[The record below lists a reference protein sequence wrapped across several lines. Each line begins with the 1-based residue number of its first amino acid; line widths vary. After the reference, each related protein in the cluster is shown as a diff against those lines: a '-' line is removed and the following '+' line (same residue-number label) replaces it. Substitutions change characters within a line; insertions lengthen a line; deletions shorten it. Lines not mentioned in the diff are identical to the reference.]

1 MENNKK
7 LITGE
12 EALSTFLSAIT
23 INGSNVPVVIENG
36 TANISLKLL
45 PDVTST
51 DNGKILK
58 VVEGIWSAATTV
70 TVYSGNEAPSSN
82 TGIDGDIYIQTS

>member
-51 DNGKILK
+51 DNGKILDFSIK
-58 VVEGIWSAATTV
+58 KI
-70 TVYSGNEAPSSN
+70 
-82 TGIDGDIYIQTS
+82 